1 VEQTVQH
8 RRGIIFVISG
18 PSGVGKTSLCRQI
31 LATVPQVT
39 QSVAYTT
46 RAARPHERDGHEYHF
61 ITSEAFERRIAAGD
75 FLEWAQVHDHL
86 YGTSRQ
92 QVEEVTAAG
101 QDILLAID
109 VQGAVKL
116 QAAALDAVFVFVLPP
131 DWETLKTRL
140 LRRDSEPPAVQARRL
155 AVARQELGYY
165 TQYDYMVRNEQLT
178 TAVHTLQAIILAER
192 HRIRR
197 VGRAPVEALLSPQAR
212 EQAVS
217 ESAPG

>member
-1 VEQTVQH
+1 M
-8 RRGIIFVISG
+8 
-18 PSGVGKTSLCRQI
+18 
-31 LATVPQVT
+31 PQVT

-61 ITSEAFERRIAAGD
+61 ITTEAFERRIAAGD
-75 FLEWAQVHDHL
+75 FLEWAQVHDHW

-116 QAAALDAVFVFVLPP
+116 QAASLDAVFVFILPP
-131 DWETLKTRL
+131 DWETLKARL
-140 LRRDSEPPAVQARRL
+140 LQRASEPPAVQARRL
-155 AVARQELGYY
+155 AVARRELGYY
-165 TQYDYMVRNEQLT
+165 TQYDYMVQNEQLT
-178 TAVHTLQAIILAER
+178 TAVRTLQAIILAER
-192 HRIRR
+192 QRIRR
-197 VGRAPVEALLSPQAR
+197 LDPALVEAFLHSQTS

-217 ESAPG
+217 ESAPS